1 MTIAS
6 NHRISLLMLYT
17 MHYILS
23 KSFFIQYCLCKKKL
37 TQIITELLLES
48 QMERTKF
55 M

>member
-1 MTIAS
+1 
-6 NHRISLLMLYT
+6 MLYT

-23 KSFFIQYCLCKKKL
+23 KSSYSIVCVKKKK

-55 M
+55 MWLSKGIFNNRDLS